1 MRRVLRAY
9 VVLCATALVV
19 AVSVPATWAAQAAR
33 APEKS
38 KKIDAEGS
46 ITAFGPTVLTLL
58 PATSD
63 GTIPYELSWH
73 VDGDLAGDVT
83 TSGTIT
89 IDATAGTM
97 TEHATEKF
105 VGTVKGL
112 GKGTLTW
119 SSTWTG
125 PIGATSRDYVAKV
138 TGGTGKLKKVRGHGE
153 ESLQVAGGEFVFP
166 GTYTFTLKKRSG

>member
-1 MRRVLRAY
+1 MKRVLRAN

-19 AVSVPATWAAQAAR
+19 AVSAPATWAARAAS

-38 KKIDAEGS
+38 KKIEAEGS
-46 ITAFGPTVLTLL
+46 ITAFGPTALTLL
-58 PATSD
+58 PAATD
-63 GTIPYELSWH
+63 GSIPYELSWQF
-73 VDGDLAGDVT
+73 DGDLAGVVT

-89 IDATAGTM
+89 IDAAAGTT

-105 VGTVKGL
+105 VGTIKGL

-125 PIGATSRDYVAKV
+125 SPGATSRDYVTKV
-138 TGGTGKLKKVRGHGE
+138 TGGTGKLKQVRGRGE
-153 ESLQVAGGEFVFP
+153 EGLESSGGEFVFP
-166 GTYTFTLKKRSG
+166 GTYTFTLKKRFG